1 MPYFASGCSSMTA
14 AARRCAVECRRM
26 CSGSWLDSCSSYSPI
41 RERQYMNR
49 CGSIRNRRRA
59 RLPSAGLGILIE
71 SAGVP
76 FPGEL
81 LLLAAG
87 AWAAARHHSI
97 VLVILFGFIGATA
110 GADLGYFLGYR
121 GGRPFM
127 ERFGALFRVRPE
139 HIARS
144 ELFFARHGDKA
155 ILAARFVIGLRTW
168 GSMLAGM
175 AHMPFWRFQIFSAL
189 GGLGWAILIGA
200 AGYLL
205 GSNLDLIETIIRGIG
220 IGGLAIVVII
230 IVIAVLAQ
238 RRASRP

>member
-1 MPYFASGCSSMTA
+1 MDGMNLDWTA
-14 AARRCAVECRRM
+14 IVDAIGYPA
-26 CSGSWLDSCSSYSPI
+26 
-41 RERQYMNR
+41 
-49 CGSIRNRRRA
+49 
-59 RLPSAGLGILIE
+59 AGLGILIE

-97 VLVILFGFIGATA
+97 VLVILFGFLGATA
-110 GADLGYFLGYR
+110 GADLGYWLGHQ

-127 ERFGALFRVRPE
+127 ERFGSLFHVRPE
-139 HIARS
+139 HIARA
-144 ELFFARHGDKA
+144 ELFFARYGDRA
-155 ILAARFVIGLRTW
+155 ILAARFVVGLRTW

-175 AHMPFWRFQIFSAL
+175 AHMPFWRFQVFSAI
-189 GGLGWAILIGA
+189 GGLAWAILIGT

-205 GSNLDLIETIIRGIG
+205 GSNLGLIETIIRGVG
-220 IGGLAIVVII
+220 IGGLVIVAII
-230 IVIAVLAQ
+230 IILAVLAQ